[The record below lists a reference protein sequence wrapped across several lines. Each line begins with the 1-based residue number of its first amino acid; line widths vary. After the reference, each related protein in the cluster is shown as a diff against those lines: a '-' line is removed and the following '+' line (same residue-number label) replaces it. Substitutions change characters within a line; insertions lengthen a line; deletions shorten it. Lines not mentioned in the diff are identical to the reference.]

1 MSTKTSD
8 GTSRSEAIRAGLDHP
23 VIDGDGHTIE
33 HLPLFLDYLKQVA
46 GAKIA
51 DRFFD
56 NLAASREFRWYSLSP
71 AERRDVRL
79 PRPSFWAHPTKN
91 TLDRATCMLPE
102 LLRQRLDEF
111 GTDFI
116 VLFPTVMLYNLGHA
130 DEELRRAA
138 CRASNTMN
146 ADLFRAHADRMTPV
160 AAIPTYTP
168 DEAIEELDHAVNT
181 LGLKAAYIASYVRRP
196 VAVAAAGEAAEHAGW
211 IDPLALDSEH
221 DYDPLWAKFQD
232 LGVAVASH
240 SISIGMGTRRSIS
253 NFNYN
258 HIGSFA
264 TSAEAFCKALFLG
277 GVTRRFPDLKF
288 SFMEGGAGWA
298 RNLYSDL
305 VGHWEK
311 RNLDALK
318 NVDPKNL
325 DMDRLADFV
334 EEFGGPLLKERAGEI
349 RQSKDIV
356 QFDARRDDGIIDT
369 SLIDDWAESA
379 IKRPQDIYDRFV
391 PNFYFGCEAD
401 DPMTAGA
408 FKTDENP
415 MRAKLKV
422 MYGSDIGHW
431 DVIHMNETLEE
442 AYEMVEDALIGGDDF
457 RDFTF
462 TNAAT
467 LHGGM
472 NPDFFKGTVIEDAVN
487 DVLAADPET
496 ARDIA

>member
-1 MSTKTSD
+1 M
-8 GTSRSEAIRAGLDHP
+8 R
-23 VIDGDGHTIE
+23 V
-33 HLPLFLDYLKQVA
+33 
-46 GAKIA
+46 
-51 DRFFD
+51 
-56 NLAASREFRWYSLSP
+56 
-71 AERRDVRL
+71 

-91 TLDRATCMLPE
+91 TRDRATCMLPE
-102 LLRQRLDEF
+102 LLRTRLDEF

-116 VLFPTVMLYNLGHA
+116 VLFPTLMLYNLGHA

-146 ADLFRAHADRMTPV
+146 ADLFGAHADRMTAV

-168 DEAIEELDHAVNT
+168 DEAIEELTYAINT
-181 LGLKAAYIASYVRRP
+181 LGMKTAYIASYVRRP
-196 VAVAAAGEAAEHAGW
+196 VGAAANGETADHAGW
-211 IDPLALDSEH
+211 IDPLALDSEY
-221 DYDPLWAKFQD
+221 DYDPLWAKFQE

-240 SISIGMGTRRSIS
+240 SISIGIGTRRSIS
-253 NFNYN
+253 NFNFN

-264 TSAEAFCKALFLG
+264 TSAETFCKALFLG

-298 RNLYSDL
+298 RNLFSDL

-311 RNLDALK
+311 RNLDALE

-325 DMDRLADFV
+325 DMARLAEFV
-334 EEFGGPLLKERAGEI
+334 EEFGGPLLKARAGEI
-349 RQSKDIV
+349 RDSKDIT
-356 QFDARRDDGIIDT
+356 QFDARKDDGVVDA
-369 SLIDDWAESA
+369 SLIDDWAKSG
-379 IKRPQDIYDRFV
+379 IKSRHDIHDRFI

-408 FKTDENP
+408 FKGNENP
-415 MRAKLKV
+415 MNAKLKV

-431 DVIHMNETLEE
+431 DVIQMNETLEE
-442 AYEMVEDALIGGDDF
+442 AYEMVEDGLIDADDF

-462 TNAAT
+462 TNVAM

-472 NPDFFKGTVIEDAVN
+472 NPDFFKGTPVEAAV
-487 DVLAADPET
+487 DRLLAAAPET
-496 ARDIA
+496 VREIA